1 MVPALLTFAAEAL
14 EDEPSK
20 TPFYI
25 AGCLLFIWALVVSL
39 IGISRHRQWPESDG
53 AARGV
58 MGISVVL
65 VVAAMA
71 TAVISS

>member
-1 MVPALLTFAAEAL
+1 MLDVLFFAAEAAG
-14 EDEPSK
+14 EK
-20 TPFYI
+20 NHVAFYVAGI
-25 AGCLLFIWALVVSL
+25 AAAAWAVIVSL
-39 IGISRHRQWPESDG
+39 IGIRRHADWPSSDG

-71 TAVISS
+71 TAVITA